1 MGQEGEVIRAERKME
16 AILCVRIFTY
26 LIVGFL
32 DKAVM
37 VCMVLQGKKQKGG
50 LRSCIA
56 SSSVNLRLAW
66 ENRVTTEV
74 LNILQTLNFHCFFF
88 SRCPGWP

>member
-16 AILCVRIFTY
+16 AILCVHIFTY

-37 VCMVLQGKKQKGG
+37 VYMVLQSKNKK
-50 LRSCIA
+50 
-56 SSSVNLRLAW
+56 
-66 ENRVTTEV
+66 ED
-74 LNILQTLNFHCFFF
+74 
-88 SRCPGWP
+88 